1 MNRKTFILAIV
12 CAFGTAGCASSTLEY
27 TPPAIHSQVKTERL
41 IPIDFSEFWDA
52 YVAEL
57 SKTFF
62 VINNIEK
69 ESRII
74 NVSFNAN
81 TPGEYIDCGYSNR
94 TSSHFSTGKKS
105 FNYEVADSSYYQAGV
120 RGTNILWNVNRSTS
134 LDGRIN
140 IFMAP
145 ESDQTLLRV
154 NALYVW
160 SVNVSGITHLGETQ
174 PHLFP
179 SITVT
184 LSSGKAGEKGEQGE
198 KIQCRSK
205 GVLEKVLLE
214 LVDTGK

>member
-1 MNRKTFILAIV
+1 MSRKAFILAIV
-12 CAFGTAGCASSTLEY
+12 CAFGVVGCASGTFEY
-27 TPPAIHSQVKTERL
+27 TPPAIHSQIKTERL
-41 IPIDFSEFWDA
+41 IPIAFGEFWDA

-74 NVSFNAN
+74 NVSFSVN
-81 TPGEYIDCGYSNR
+81 TPSEYIDCGYSNH
-94 TSSHFSTGKKS
+94 TSTHPSIGKKS
-105 FNYEVADSSYYQAGV
+105 FNYKVADSSYYQTGDRQTGMLV
-120 RGTNILWNVNRSTS
+120 DVYRSTS

-160 SVNVSGITHLGETQ
+160 SVSVSGVLGQTG
-174 PHLFP
+174 L
-179 SITVT
+179 TVT
-184 LSSGKAGEKGEQGE
+184 LSSGKAGEKQSQGE
-198 KIQCRSK
+198 KVQCRSK

-214 LVDTGK
+214 LVDTSK